1 MMWREK
7 YRPTSL
13 AEIEGQDDVI
23 DRLKSFAVRKQ
34 LPNLLLW
41 GSRGVGKTSSVLALA
56 LHSSASNPDCP
67 HHDRARAPLA
77 QIGAHPHH

>member
-13 AEIEGQDDVI
+13 AEIEGQDEVI

-56 LHSSASNPDCP
+56 
-67 HHDRARAPLA
+67 R
-77 QIGAHPHH
+77 